1 MEKLEFVS
9 TENNDLYVALRKAL
23 PLLSNYQIEKLFK
36 DKDVKV
42 NGARKIKT
50 CMLKPNDKVEAYYNI
65 VNEQAWYSVIYED
78 DNILIVNKRAGI
90 EVVSVDDRNLLDI
103 LHLDYKE
110 LYAIHRIDRNTEGLV
125 IFAKN
130 NVAETELLKAFKER
144 TIIKKYLL
152 KVKGKVEIE
161 AIKPKLY
168 LKKLADKSKVIISEV
183 KTSGYEEIIT
193 KFSLIRYVEGDSVL
207 EAELVTGK
215 THQIRAHISY
225 FGYSIV
231 GDGKYGVGENKQMCL
246 TAYSMAFKFDKKSPL
261 EYLNTK
267 YFEIIPTWW
276 EQDL

>member
-1 MEKLEFVS
+1 MEKIEFKV
-9 TENNDLYVALRKAL
+9 TEKVDLGKELRKRL
-23 PLLSNYQIEKLFK
+23 PLFSNYQIEKLFK

-42 NGARKIKT
+42 NGVRKT
-50 CMLKPNDKVEAYYNI
+50 KPCIITPKDRVEVYYSSVNDEPWHTI
-65 VNEQAWYSVIYED
+65 VYED

-90 EVVSVDDRNLLDI
+90 EVVSENDRNLLDI
-103 LHLDYKE
+103 LKIQYNE
-110 LYAIHRIDRNTEGLV
+110 LYAVHRIDRNTEGLV

-144 TIIKKYLL
+144 TITKKYLL

-168 LKKLADKSKVIISEV
+168 LKKLADKSKVITSEV

-246 TAYSMAFKFDKKSPL
+246 TAYSMAFKFAKKSPL